1 MLIAMLASRS
11 YICYIYTIPSCMV
24 WEYQNEQWSDV
35 LSTAA
40 VLVEN
45 DTLIVTVLNI
55 LNTSQ
60 TTEYQKSSMH

>member
-11 YICYIYTIPSCMV
+11 YIYYKYG
-24 WEYQNEQWSDV
+24 WEYQNDQWSDV